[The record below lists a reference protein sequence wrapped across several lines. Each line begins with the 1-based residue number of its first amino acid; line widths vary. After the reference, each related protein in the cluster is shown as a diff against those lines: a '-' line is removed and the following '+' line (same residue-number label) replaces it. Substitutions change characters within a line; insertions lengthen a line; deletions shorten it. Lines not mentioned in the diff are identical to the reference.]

1 MPECLFETLLNNEK
15 EDNTDLSIYENE
27 GNSLFK
33 KKKNA
38 MNWI

>member
-1 MPECLFETLLNNEK
+1 MHECLFETLLNNEK

-33 KKKNA
+33 KKNA